1 MTLGPFESA
10 VHDLSRSL
18 VADEIARVRRER
30 WSGVL
35 ALRQGQVS
43 KGLYCVDGEV
53 AFAASTVEEDRL
65 GAMLFRAGKIS
76 ESQFREAMRASERGR
91 PLGQAFVDAGILTAA
106 DLQAAVLAQIERI
119 VLSVLRWTSGEL
131 RRETMDRPIPV
142 ELAVVLDTPRL
153 LLLGMRLFPDAARL
167 EREIGP
173 PGRMLRRA
181 GRAAFDYDGVSPAPA
196 ERAVLALCLR
206 PTAVEDLFG
215 LPHPRGDVAR
225 AAAALLAGGLLEE
238 APLATPSPGASLAP
252 DILARRL
259 LEKGDRARALEVLRA
274 AIERDPQA
282 RGSRRLL
289 AMVLAR
295 DGGFDVAVERHFT
308 TALEAEPGDLELRY
322 ALASYYRRA
331 GLGGRALLQLRLV
344 LAGDPSHAAAWRDL
358 GELEAA
364 NARRGR

>member
-1 MTLGPFESA
+1 VSSQA
-10 VHDLSRSL
+10 VLDLSRTL
-18 VADEIARVRRER
+18 VADEIARARRER

-35 ALRQGQVS
+35 ALRQGEVS
-43 KGLYCVDGEV
+43 KGLYCVDGEI

-65 GAMLFRAGKIS
+65 GAILFRAGKIS
-76 ESQFREAMRASERGR
+76 EQQFREAMRASEGAR
-91 PLGQAFVDAGILTAA
+91 PLGQALVDAGILTAA
-106 DLQAAVLAQIERI
+106 ELQAAVLAQVERI
-119 VLSVLRWTSGEL
+119 VLSVLRWTTGEL

-173 PGRMLRRA
+173 PERLLRRA
-181 GRAAFDYDGVSPAPA
+181 SRAAFDYDGVPPSPA

-206 PTAVEDLFG
+206 PTPVADLLA

-225 AAAALLAGGLLEE
+225 AAAALLAGGLLQE
-238 APLATPSPGASLAP
+238 ATFETPSPGAMNVDP
-252 DILARRL
+252 EGLARAL
-259 LEKGDRARALEVLRA
+259 LEKGDRARALEVLQA
-274 AIERDPQA
+274 AIARDPQA
-282 RGSRRLL
+282 RGARRLL
-289 AMVLAR
+289 AMLLAR
-295 DGGFDVAVERHFT
+295 EGGFDTEVERHFT
-308 TALEAEPGDLELRY
+308 TVLDVDPGDAELRY

-344 LAGDPSHAAAWRDL
+344 LSADPSHAAAWRDL

-364 NARRGR
+364 GSRRGR